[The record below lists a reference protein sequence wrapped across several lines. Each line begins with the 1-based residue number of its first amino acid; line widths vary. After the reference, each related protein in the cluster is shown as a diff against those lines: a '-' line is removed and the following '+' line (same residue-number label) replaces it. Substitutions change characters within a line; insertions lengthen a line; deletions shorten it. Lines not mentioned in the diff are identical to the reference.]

1 MSRGRRRI
9 HGSPAVCC
17 RSNEQLW
24 VSQSR
29 RLCKASLVDPKK
41 VLFKRSYAPK
51 QHGTSQEEWNSFQ
64 LGMSR
69 GRRYSTEVL
78 KKQKQKNNGNICW
91 QTSISQYKGLAK
103 GIETSNATDTDAK
116 SAKNKETHRVQVQG
130 QLGLDI
136 GGKRES
142 ILCNGSFHFPSFSP
156 FIVGSDATTPCR
168 WHWWLGTSDDK
179 KWRVE
184 WIVTKHVLR
193 LLAGLAEQKT
203 HQNIQYQKTFCSSAE
218 RVHSLHDHCWT
229 AQAHVTQQPT
239 WTKLKKK
246 IYRFFTYFRK
256 FHMKN
261 VLVKAT
267 LGIRFFFILTSLTF
281 FKSQEECRAMKQQT
295 LQYKQP

>member
-1 MSRGRRRI
+1 MKQFSAWHVKR
-9 HGSPAVCC
+9 
-17 RSNEQLW
+17 
-24 VSQSR
+24 
-29 RLCKASLVDPKK
+29 KK
-41 VLFKRSYAPK
+41 V
-51 QHGTSQEEWNSFQ
+51 QHWGS
-64 LGMSR
+64 
-69 GRRYSTEVL
+69 
-78 KKQKQKNNGNICW
+78 KKKKKNNGNICW

-103 GIETSNATDTDAK
+103 RIETSNATDTDAK

-136 GGKRES
+136 GGKQES
-142 ILCNGSFHFPSFSP
+142 IFCNGSFHFPP
-156 FIVGSDATTPCR
+156 FHLSSWAQTPPRRVVGIGDWARRTIR
-168 WHWWLGTSDDK
+168 NE
-179 KWRVE
+179 E
-184 WIVTKHVLR
+184 WNESWQNMVLR
-193 LLAGLAEQKT
+193 LLAGLAEQRT

-239 WTKLKKK
+239 WTKLKKKK